1 MAKVRRKNSITTRW
15 AVNNLGVVI
24 VILLIIDVIAA
35 VLIRYYYYN
44 SAQQYVM
51 NQMSIITSAIER
63 YASDGTTNYNSEI
76 RGIIENYEHKNQIE
90 LMAIDHD
97 DQIALTSSGFSPQGQ
112 PDMSDFDM
120 ARSSESGSALVN
132 TKLPSGE
139 KVMAYTCMIPPLGSE
154 FQAIRM
160 MVSIEK
166 VDRQIMLFIFV
177 ITLVLAAIVALM
189 IFTGRF
195 FVRSIV
201 NPVRDVN
208 MFARKIATGD
218 FSQRLVKDRDDELGE
233 LYDSINYMANELS
246 NTEAMK
252 NEFISSVSHELRT
265 PLTAIKGWSE
275 TLLDMSDDKET
286 IEKGMKVIIGE
297 TERLSDM
304 VEELLDF
311 SRIQDGRLLLNKATI
326 DILAELG
333 ETVLIYKE
341 RAKKLGMTL
350 EYYEPEML
358 PFVYGDR
365 NRLKQV
371 FINIVDNAVKYSD
384 AGDTISVEAYEEDG
398 DIVISV
404 SDTGIGISEEDL
416 PKVKTKFFKAEQ
428 TRRGSGIGLAVAD
441 EIIRMH
447 SGTLTV
453 KSELGVGT
461 TVVITLPAI
470 EPTNQGKKDKTETI
484 NVELITNNDDER
496 NTIYE
501 QQDGKDS

>member
-1 MAKVRRKNSITTRW
+1 MAKLFKKNSITTRW

-24 VILLIIDVIAA
+24 VILLLIDIVAS

-44 SAQQYVM
+44 SAQQYVI
-51 NQMSIITSAIER
+51 NQMSIITSAIDR
-63 YASDGTTNYNSEI
+63 YANDDRTNYNTEI
-76 RGIIENYEHKNQIE
+76 RGIIENYDHKSQIE
-90 LMAIDHD
+90 LMAINLNG
-97 DQIALTSSGFSPQGQ
+97 QIALTSSGFSPSGNI
-112 PDMSDFDM
+112 DLTDFDT
-120 ARSSESGSALVN
+120 AKNSNNGSALVN

-139 KVMAYTCMIPPLGSE
+139 KIMAYTAMIAPLGSE

-160 MVSIEK
+160 VVSLEK
-166 VDRQIMLFIFV
+166 VNRQIMLIV
-177 ITLVLAAIVALM
+177 LIITLVLAAIVALM

-218 FSQRLVKDRDDELGE
+218 FSQRLEKNRDDELGE
-233 LYDSINYMANELS
+233 LCDSINYMANELS
-246 NTEAMK
+246 NTESMK

-333 ETVLIYKE
+333 ETVLIYQE

-358 PFVYGDR
+358 PFVYGDK
-365 NRLKQV
+365 NRLRQV

-384 AGDTISVEAYEEDG
+384 SGATISVEAYEEDG

-404 SDTGIGISEEDL
+404 SDNGIGISEEDL
-416 PKVKTKFFKAEQ
+416 PKIKTKFFKAEQ

-470 EPTNQGKKDKTETI
+470 ESSANQNKKDKTETI

-496 NTIYE
+496 TTIYE
-501 QQDGKDS
+501 QQDEQ